1 MTYLDLVNSVL
12 RRMRE
17 NEVTSVDSNSYSKLI
32 GEFVNDAK
40 HFVENAW
47 DWSALRKTITV
58 NTVEDVIS
66 YELTGTNNHFSVLD
80 VINDSSN
87 VFLRN
92 QSSTWMNKAYLVINP
107 VKGAPEFYSYN
118 GVTND
123 GETIVDLY
131 PKPDKEYTLR
141 FNIVDRPEHLV
152 EDTDRLLVPSM
163 AVIQF
168 ATAFASRERGEQG
181 GTSSAEL
188 VSIAQATLSDA
199 IAMDASRFPHETIWT
214 DC

>member
-17 NEVTSVDSNSYSKLI
+17 NEVSSVNSNSYAKLI

-40 HFVENAW
+40 NFVENAW

-58 NTVEDVIS
+58 TTVDDVVS
-66 YELTGTNNHFSVLD
+66 YELTGTNNSFSILD
-80 VINDSSN
+80 VINDTSN
-87 VFLRN
+87 VFMRN
-92 QSSTWMNKAYLVINP
+92 QSSTWMNNAYLVAEP
-107 VKGAPEFYSYN
+107 VKGSPNFFSFN
-118 GVTND
+118 GVSNTN
-123 GETIVDLY
+123 ELIVDVY
-131 PKPDKEYTLR
+131 PKPDKAYTLR
-141 FNIVDRPEHLV
+141 FNLVDR
-152 EDTDRLLVPSM
+152 TDRMTTDTEKLLVPSSP
-163 AVIQF
+163 VIQF
-168 ATAFASRERGEQG
+168 ATAFAARERGEQG

-188 VSIAQATLSDA
+188 SSIAQNTLADA

>member
-17 NEVTSVDSNSYSKLI
+17 NEVSSVDSNSYSKLV

-40 HFVENAW
+40 SFVENAW

-58 NTVEDVIS
+58 TTVDDVIS
-66 YELTGTNNHFSVLD
+66 YELTGTNNSFSVLD
-80 VINDSSN
+80 VINDTSN
-87 VFLRN
+87 VFMRN
-92 QSSTWMNKAYLVINP
+92 QSSTWMNNAYLVADP
-107 VKGAPEFYSYN
+107 VKGSPDFFSYN
-118 GVTND
+118 GVSDT
-123 GETIVDLY
+123 GESIVDLY
-131 PKPDKEYTLR
+131 PKPDQAYILR
-141 FNIVDRPEHLV
+141 FNIVDRPDRLSA
-152 EDTDRLLVPSM
+152 DTDKVLVPTLP
-163 AVIQF
+163 VIQF

-188 VSIAQATLSDA
+188 SSIAQNTLADA